1 MSSAEVAKQAGRVFL
16 IGAGPGDPKLLTI
29 RAAEALA
36 DSDVVVYDYLV
47 NPEVLVYSRQGVEL
61 VYVGKRAGEPS
72 STQAEI
78 NRILID
84 RALSGQTVAR
94 LKGGD
99 PFVFGRGGE
108 EAEALA
114 DAGIHWEVIPGVS
127 SGVAAAAYAGIPLTH
142 RDYASSVSFITGK
155 SSRRGPGGLR
165 RSAPETTLDRNSSDS
180 LVGEGVGGFDADTL
194 VIFMCAESIKTIARD
209 LIAAGRSASTPVAI
223 IRWGTYQNQ
232 EVYVG
237 SLGDLNGGLD
247 SAHDCLGTALDIRPP
262 AIAII
267 GEVVALRE
275 KLKWFGHEREF
286 SLATAGKQAEEQYIN
301 A

>member
-94 LKGGD
+94 LKG
-99 PFVFGRGGE
+99 
-108 EAEALA
+108 
-114 DAGIHWEVIPGVS
+114 
-127 SGVAAAAYAGIPLTH
+127 
-142 RDYASSVSFITGK
+142 RD
-155 SSRRGPGGLR
+155 R
-165 RSAPETTLDRNSSDS
+165 
-180 LVGEGVGGFDADTL
+180 
-194 VIFMCAESIKTIARD
+194 
-209 LIAAGRSASTPVAI
+209 
-223 IRWGTYQNQ
+223 
-232 EVYVG
+232 
-237 SLGDLNGGLD
+237 
-247 SAHDCLGTALDIRPP
+247 
-262 AIAII
+262 
-267 GEVVALRE
+267 
-275 KLKWFGHEREF
+275 
-286 SLATAGKQAEEQYIN
+286 
-301 A
+301 